1 MCIFE
6 ALFCYANIHLLI
18 GYKAEGQTVNLLLY
32 CPIRAKLVAMTLIF
46 SYFKE
51 LVCPLHVKN

>member
-6 ALFCYANIHLLI
+6 ALFCPANIDLLI

-32 CPIRAKLVAMTLIF
+32 CPIRATLVTMTLIF
-46 SYFKE
+46 SRVKE
-51 LVCPLHVKN
+51 HVPYM